1 MDEFYKEVRFDKY
14 CETCKHSLVHDEV
27 VNNPDAGY
35 FDGHTWTGNT
45 TREEYIPCCFC
56 LEEGAREG
64 TEVPVEW
71 EEK

>member
-1 MDEFYKEVRFDKY
+1 MENDNLKEVRFDKY
-14 CETCKHSLVHDEV
+14 CSTCKHDEEYGKL
-27 VNNPDAGY
+27 NDHIGHY
-35 FDGHTWTGNT
+35 DGKEWTGLIT
-45 TREEYIPCCFC
+45 KEEYIPCCFC